1 MVPVYINTHFL
12 LVPKNITVFEACEMI
27 NIVIPRFCYHSQLNI
42 AGNCRMCLV
51 EIEKSPKPVAS
62 CAMPVTKNMKIFT
75 RSPLVKKAR
84 ESILEFL
91 LLNHPLDCPICDQG
105 GECDLQEQAL
115 TFGSDKTRFFGLKR
129 SVGDK
134 KLGPIIKTVM
144 TRCIHCTRCVRF
156 MNDIAGTFIFG
167 TANRGK
173 ETELTLFFG
182 KNIQHELSGNL
193 IDICP
198 VGALTSKPFAFSSR
212 PWELKSTN
220 IIDFSDSSGSLVII
234 DCKESNILRIQPKQS
249 DFVNRVWLS
258 NRGRFYFDSFK
269 NNRLNNFY
277 FKSVTNYKIIN
288 ICSNNFVFILK
299 KIIKL
304 LFLKNSLMNKVNK
317 NNRFYYSNFLAGFS
331 IVTNDF
337 VSLENM
343 FNLKSFYLSLG
354 IKNVGDV
361 FLKLSN
367 FSNDVNKFNSSLL
380 KMKLLATVHFCI
392 LIGTNPRFEIS
403 VFNIQLKKRFSFGL
417 FNLISTNPFN
427 KPSFPTNF
435 IGISYLFLL
444 KLIEG
449 QTKFCKRVFIKTT
462 AFFIGYSI
470 FNRFDKNVLTNI
482 LTLIRKIFNS
492 KLIINF
498 INVNVNS
505 VGYFFVNLTGL
516 NKQLL
521 FKSKFIY
528 LTNPQINKLKYT
540 GSVFNNKNNITCYQS
555 THDLTT
561 QKFKPDLAIPNV
573 PIIYE
578 KGHFISFNNGVQK
591 SNTIKNATNSF
602 HQNEILN
609 IITLFVKLYYLKT
622 LEIKQDKYNRKKL
635 EFCILIYFLKTMCQL
650 KKHQTNKI
658 EKKFYFKSE
667 IQHFYF
673 FLKNSFKNIK
683 IGRNPFTAV
692 VYDFHATNN
701 YSIFSNTMIKCS
713 KLARIKH
720 INFY

>member
-1 MVPVYINTHFL
+1 MIPIYINTNFL
-12 LVPKNITVFEACEMI
+12 LVPKNVSVLEACEI
-27 NIVIPRFCYHSQLNI
+27 ISIIIPRFCYHSQLNV

-84 ESILEFL
+84 ESVLEFL

-115 TFGSDKTRFFGLKR
+115 TFGSDKTRFFNFKR
-129 SVGDK
+129 SVVDK

-156 MNDIAGTFIFG
+156 MNDIAGTVIFG
-167 TANRGK
+167 TVNRGK
-173 ETELTLFFG
+173 ETELTVFSG

-193 IDICP
+193 VDVCP

-220 IIDFSDSSGSLVII
+220 TIDFSDSSGSLVII
-234 DCKESNILRIQPKQS
+234 DCKEIDVLRIQPKQN
-249 DFVNRVWLS
+249 DFINRIWLS

-269 NNRLNNFY
+269 NNRLNKFF
-277 FKSVTNYKIIN
+277 FKSVTNYKVIN
-288 ICSNNFVFILK
+288 ICSSDFVFILK

-304 LFLKNSLMNKVNK
+304 LFLKNSFINKINK
-317 NNRFYYSNFLAGFS
+317 NSKFYYSNFLTDFS
-331 IVTNDF
+331 IITNDF
-337 VSLENM
+337 TSVENM

-361 FLKLSN
+361 FSKLSN
-367 FSNDVNKFNSSLL
+367 FSNDLTKYNSCLV
-380 KMKLLATVHFCI
+380 KIKLLPTINFCI

-417 FNLISTNPFN
+417 FNVISTSSFN

-435 IGISYLFLL
+435 IGISHLFLL
-444 KLIEG
+444 KLVEG
-449 QTKFCKRVFIKTT
+449 QTKFCKKMLIKTT

-470 FNRFDKNVLTNI
+470 LNRFDKNI
-482 LTLIRKIFNS
+482 LINTFALIEKTFHN

-498 INVNVNS
+498 INTNVNS
-505 VGYFFVNLTGL
+505 VGQFFVNLNGL

-521 FKSKFIY
+521 FKSKLVY
-528 LTNPQINKLKYT
+528 LTNPQINKLKYI
-540 GSVFNNKNNITCYQS
+540 GGAFNNKSSIICYQS
-555 THDLTT
+555 THNLTT
-561 QKFKPDLAIPNV
+561 KKFKPDLAIPNI
-573 PIIYE
+573 PIIYN
-578 KGHFISFNNGVQK
+578 KGHFISFNNKIQK
-591 SNTIKNATNSF
+591 SNAIKNATNNL
-602 HQNEILN
+602 HQNNILS
-609 IITLFVKLYYLKT
+609 IIKSLTQIYYCKIIEMQQNKSNQNKLKFR
-622 LEIKQDKYNRKKL
+622 N
-635 EFCILIYFLKTMCQL
+635 LIYFLLTTYQFNKYQ
-650 KKHQTNKI
+650 KNKI
-658 EKKFYFKSE
+658 AKKFHFKNK
-667 IQHFYF
+667 IQYFYF
-673 FLKNSFKNIK
+673 IFKNSFKNIK
-683 IGRNPFTAV
+683 IGRNPFTSV
-692 VYDFHATNN
+692 IYDFYATNN
-701 YSIFSNTMIKCS
+701 YSIFSNTLIKCS
-713 KLARIKH
+713 KLDRIKH

>member
-1 MVPVYINTHFL
+1 MIPIYINTNFL
-12 LVPKNITVFEACEMI
+12 LVPKNISVLEACEII
-27 NIVIPRFCYHSQLNI
+27 NIIIPRFCYHSQLNV

-115 TFGSDKTRFFGLKR
+115 TYGSDKTRFFDFKR

-156 MNDIAGTFIFG
+156 LDDIAGTFIFG
-167 TANRGK
+167 TVNRGK
-173 ETELTLFFG
+173 ETELTIFSG

-220 IIDFSDSSGSLVII
+220 TIDFSDSSGSQVII
-234 DCKESNILRIQPKQS
+234 NCKGSDILRIQPKQN

-258 NRGRFYFDSFK
+258 DRGRFYFDSFK
-269 NNRLNNFY
+269 NNRLNNFF
-277 FKSVTNYKIIN
+277 FKSVTDYKITN
-288 ICSNNFVFILK
+288 ICSNDFISIFK

-304 LFLKNSLMNKVNK
+304 LFLKNSLINKINK
-317 NNRFYYSNFLAGFS
+317 NSTFYYSNFLTDFS
-331 IVTNDF
+331 IITNDF
-337 VSLENM
+337 ISLENM
-343 FNLKSFYLSLG
+343 FYLKSFYLNLG
-354 IKNVGDV
+354 IKNVGDI
-361 FLKLSN
+361 FFKLSN
-367 FSNDVNKFNSSLL
+367 FSNDITKFNSSLL
-380 KMKLLATVHFCI
+380 KIKLLPTVNFCI

-427 KPSFPTNF
+427 RPSFPTNF
-435 IGISYLFLL
+435 IGISHLFLL
-444 KLIEG
+444 KLVEG
-449 QTKFCKRVFIKTT
+449 QTKFCKKIFIKTT

-470 FNRFDKNVLTNI
+470 LNRFDKNVLTNV
-482 LTLIRKIFNS
+482 LTLIEKIFNN

-498 INVNVNS
+498 VNVNVNS
-505 VGYFFVNLTGL
+505 VGRFFVNLKGL

-521 FKSKFIY
+521 FRSKFIY

-540 GSVFNNKNNITCYQS
+540 GNIFNNKNNITCYQS
-555 THDLTT
+555 THNLTT
-561 QKFKPDLAIPNV
+561 KKFKPDLAIPNV
-573 PIIYE
+573 PIIYN
-578 KGHFISFNNGVQK
+578 KGHFISFNNVIQK
-591 SNTIKNATNSF
+591 SNTIKNVTNNL
-602 HQNEILN
+602 HQNKILN
-609 IITLFVKLYYLKT
+609 IIKSLTQLYYCKLVK
-622 LEIKQDKYNRKKL
+622 IKQNKCNQKKIKFYN
-635 EFCILIYFLKTMCQL
+635 LIYFLKTTYQFRKN
-650 KKHQTNKI
+650 KKEIKKI
-658 EKKFYFKSE
+658 FYFKNE
-667 IQHFYF
+667 VQYF
-673 FLKNSFKNIK
+673 FFFFRNSFKNIK
-683 IGRNPFTAV
+683 LGRNPFTTV
-692 VYDFHATNN
+692 IYDFYATNN

-713 KLARIKH
+713 KLARIKN

>member
-1 MVPVYINTHFL
+1 MIPIYINTNFL
-12 LVPKNITVFEACEMI
+12 LVPKNISVLEACEII
-27 NIVIPRFCYHSQLNI
+27 NITIPRFCYHSQLNV

-84 ESILEFL
+84 ESVLEFL

-115 TFGSDKTRFFGLKR
+115 SFGSDKTRFFDFKR
-129 SVGDK
+129 SVNDK

-156 MNDIAGTFIFG
+156 MNDIAGTFTFG
-167 TANRGK
+167 TVNRGK
-173 ETELTLFFG
+173 ETELTIFSG
-182 KNIQHELSGNL
+182 KSIQHELSGNL

-212 PWELKSTN
+212 PWELKDTN
-220 IIDFSDSSGSLVII
+220 TIDFSDSSGSLVLIE
-234 DCKESNILRIQPKQS
+234 CKESDVLRIQPKQN
-249 DFVNRVWLS
+249 DFINRVWLS

-269 NNRLNNFY
+269 NNRLNNFF
-277 FKSVTNYKIIN
+277 FKSTTSYKIIN
-288 ICSNNFVFILK
+288 ICSNDFVFILK

-304 LFLKNSLMNKVNK
+304 LFLKNSLINKISK
-317 NNRFYYSNFLAGFS
+317 NSKFHYSSFLTGFS
-331 IVTNDF
+331 IITNDF
-337 VSLENM
+337 ISLENM

-354 IKNVGDV
+354 IKNVGDI
-361 FLKLSN
+361 FLKVSN
-367 FSNDVNKFNSSLL
+367 FSNDITKFNSSLL
-380 KMKLLATVHFCI
+380 KIKLLPTISFCI

-435 IGISYLFLL
+435 IGISHLFLL
-444 KLIEG
+444 KLTEG
-449 QTKFCKRVFIKTT
+449 QTKFCKQIFIKTT
-462 AFFIGYSI
+462 AFFIGHSVL
-470 FNRFDKNVLTNI
+470 NRFDRNFLTN
-482 LTLIRKIFNS
+482 TLSLIERIFNN
-492 KLIINF
+492 KLIVNF

-505 VGYFFVNLTGL
+505 VGHFFVNLNGL

-540 GSVFNNKNNITCYQS
+540 NNIFNSKNNIMCYQS
-555 THDLTT
+555 THNLTT
-561 QKFKPDLAIPNV
+561 KKFKPDLAIPSV
-573 PIIYE
+573 PIVYN
-578 KGHFISFNNGVQK
+578 KGHFISFNNNIQK
-591 SNTIKNATNSF
+591 SDTIKNATNNLQ
-602 HQNEILN
+602 QNEILN
-609 IITLFVKLYYLKT
+609 ILKSLVQLCYFKMIKVKCN
-622 LEIKQDKYNRKKL
+622 QKKL
-635 EFCILIYFLKTMCQL
+635 ELCNLIYFLKTTYEL
-650 KKHQTNKI
+650 KKHQKNSIK
-658 EKKFYFKSE
+658 KKFYFTNK
-667 IQHFYF
+667 IQYF
-673 FLKNSFKNIK
+673 SFFFKNSFKNVK
-683 IGRNPFTAV
+683 MGRNPFITTI
-692 VYDFHATNN
+692 YDFYTTNN
-701 YSIFSNTMIKCS
+701 YSIFSNTMVKCS